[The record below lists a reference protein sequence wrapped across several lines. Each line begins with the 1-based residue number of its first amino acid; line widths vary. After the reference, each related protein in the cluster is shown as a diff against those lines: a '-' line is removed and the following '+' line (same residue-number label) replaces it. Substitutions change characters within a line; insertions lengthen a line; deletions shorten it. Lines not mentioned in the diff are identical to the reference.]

1 MTRRPD
7 GAVHPGLRWGP
18 FTLRLPF
25 VHYRAEWPE
34 LLQGLTVGSATGI
47 AVVPLYAEHFGMPF
61 ETAIALVVL
70 QTLVICS
77 AFLLFGDPFC
87 PGWLTPALPLVLA
100 EATAF
105 AAGPERTEFVN
116 AVVLLTG
123 GVFLLFGLTGLGKA
137 FPRLVPRVLRAAIIL
152 GAGLSAIYGEFI
164 PRSGGRPA
172 RVDALTVSI
181 LVAVGLSL
189 LLMFSKPLEP
199 WKARY
204 PWLRRL
210 AAMGIAP
217 GFIIGAIVGWAVG
230 EIHFDEF
237 AAYSG
242 SIFFWPDFSGLVH
255 NYSVIGLGLPSL
267 SAFVQAIPLALIAYL
282 IGFTDIITGTAIL
295 QEAAV
300 DRPDEQIPFDNRR
313 THLSLGLRNAGIA
326 LIGGPFFPLQGPMW
340 TGATIVV
347 AERYRRGKREMES
360 IFSGVSS
367 YYFFGIPWAYFIA
380 PLLILLRPTLDI
392 AFSLTLLL
400 TGFACSYVALAM
412 VNDRI
417 ERGITLLTAAT
428 IMYFSLGPGLLVG
441 LVLTA
446 TLLGQAA
453 WREAH

>member
-1 MTRRPD
+1 M
-7 GAVHPGLRWGP
+7 
-18 FTLRLPF
+18 
-25 VHYRAEWPE
+25 
-34 LLQGLTVGSATGI
+34 
-47 AVVPLYAEHFGMPF
+47 
-61 ETAIALVVL
+61 
-70 QTLVICS
+70 
-77 AFLLFGDPFC
+77 
-87 PGWLTPALPLVLA
+87 LA

-137 FPRLVPRVLRAAIIL
+137 FLRLVPQVLRAAIIL

-242 SIFFWPDFSGLVH
+242 SVFFWPDFTGLVQ

-267 SAFVQAIPLALIAYL
+267 SHFVHAIPLALIAYL

-300 DRPDEQIPFDNRR
+300 DRRGDARKGVHPGRMRQGLDLPGHRFENR
-313 THLSLGLRNAGIA
+313 
-326 LIGGPFFPLQGPMW
+326 PQEF
-340 TGATIVV
+340 
-347 AERYRRGKREMES
+347 
-360 IFSGVSS
+360 
-367 YYFFGIPWAYFIA
+367 
-380 PLLILLRPTLDI
+380 
-392 AFSLTLLL
+392 
-400 TGFACSYVALAM
+400 
-412 VNDRI
+412 RI
-417 ERGITLLTAAT
+417 EHVPGRFAHRPQRGPRDSQGALHVLQ
-428 IMYFSLGPGLLVG
+428 SCGLLQRAQTGKDRVEEM
-441 LVLTA
+441 
-446 TLLGQAA
+446 Q
-453 WREAH
+453 